1 MSILSS
7 TYQLYACGKIS
18 MRALILNENL
28 NFSRSPKIIM
38 GNRCFARSGRA
49 AIALMV
55 HDGEAVFVLF
65 GASRN
70 ELSLTAITGGTIS

>member
-28 NFSRSPKIIM
+28 NFSRSPYDVKFIICRIDP
-38 GNRCFARSGRA
+38 GP
-49 AIALMV
+49 
-55 HDGEAVFVLF
+55 FV
-65 GASRN
+65 GVGVSQQTS
-70 ELSLTAITGGTIS
+70 EG